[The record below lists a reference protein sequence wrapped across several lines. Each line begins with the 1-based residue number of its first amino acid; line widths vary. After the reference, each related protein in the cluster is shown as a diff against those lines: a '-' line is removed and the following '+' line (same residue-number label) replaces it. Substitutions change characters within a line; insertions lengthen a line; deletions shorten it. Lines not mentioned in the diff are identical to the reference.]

1 MKTSL
6 RAQLAADPSVG
17 TGNVLATVIAL
28 GADLNGPGL
37 TFDTAVDHFPA
48 ERPLTL
54 GELDERVQA
63 RTAWLHARGIGR
75 RDVVAIWATD
85 AADIVLSFLALTRV
99 GAIPALLNGKMAP
112 PIASEYIRRLRVNG
126 ILADNAH
133 RALLEEQARGKAVG
147 DAAEEVS
154 VGLRSAPAGETA
166 GVVAAAM
173 PAGEAVG
180 EAGTPGA
187 GLARPGR
194 GRAVGDAAEE
204 VAAGLRSMP
213 AGETAGVV
221 AAAMPAGEAVG
232 EAGARPAAPGGSG
245 AGPATPGGGAVGE
258 AGGSGAGPATPG
270 GGAVGVGGAP
280 GAGPS
285 LLHGAPILGTLKEL
299 GAGDPAKAPGHYQ
312 HHRDDPVVIT
322 HTSGTTG
329 VPKAVLHTHTTLYA
343 ALKHLLTMPQ
353 AQGTDRI
360 LNALPVPH
368 TATILMV
375 NQVLGNR
382 AEMLLLSSQ
391 DAPVVLA
398 AIERWQPRGVYGFAV
413 TWAGLAREDLS
424 RYAVGSVRM
433 WFNTGDCA
441 HEPHIRKLVA
451 AGSREAV
458 TREGRVTVPGSHF
471 VDGLGSSEMGHNG
484 FHITHT
490 PDSAHYGRC
499 IGKPYQFAQAA
510 VLDAQ
515 GNELPDGTPGML
527 GFRSPS
533 VSPGYWN
540 DSVNTY
546 RFRLN
551 GWFLTGDLAYRDA
564 GGHFFHLDRVPDA
577 VAGFD
582 GPQLYTSLSEERIL
596 AALPEV
602 LDCTVIVVPEG
613 DGFVTDVLLELKPDS
628 EAELEE
634 QVKAA
639 VGEEVAATIRRVTV
653 VGADDV
659 PVTVTGKVR
668 KVALRQDRL
677 VSP

>member
-1 MKTSL
+1 
-6 RAQLAADPSVG
+6 LAADPSVG

-28 GADLNGPGL
+28 GADLSGPGL

-48 ERPLTL
+48 EHPLTL
-54 GELDERVQA
+54 GELDDRVQA

-112 PIASEYIRRLRVNG
+112 AIASEYIRRLRVNG
-126 ILADNAH
+126 ILADDAH
-133 RALLEEQARGKAVG
+133 RALLEEQARGKAVF

-154 VGLRSAPAGETA
+154 AGLRPASAGETA
-166 GVVAAAM
+166 GAAQ
-173 PAGEAVG
+173 
-180 EAGTPGA
+180 
-187 GLARPGR
+187 
-194 GRAVGDAAEE
+194 
-204 VAAGLRSMP
+204 
-213 AGETAGVV
+213 
-221 AAAMPAGEAVG
+221 
-232 EAGARPAAPGGSG
+232 AGA
-245 AGPATPGGGAVGE
+245 
-258 AGGSGAGPATPG
+258 
-270 GGAVGVGGAP
+270 
-280 GAGPS
+280 S
-285 LLHGAPILGTLKEL
+285 LLHGAPILGTPKDL
-299 GAGDPAKAPGHYQ
+299 GAGDPGKAPAHYR

-360 LNALPVPH
+360 LNALPIPH

-398 AIERWQPRGVYGFAV
+398 AIERWKPHGVYGFAV

-424 RYAVGSVRM
+424 RYAVDSVRL

-451 AGSREAV
+451 AGSRETV

-471 VDGLGSSEMGHNG
+471 IDGLGSSEMGHNG
-484 FHITHT
+484 FHVTHT
-490 PDSAHYGRC
+490 PDSTHYGRC
-499 IGKPYQFAQAA
+499 IGKPYQFAEAA
-510 VLDAQ
+510 VLDAA
-515 GNELPDGTPGML
+515 GNEVPDGTPGLL

-564 GGHFFHLDRVPDA
+564 SGNYFHLDRVPDA

-602 LDCTVIVVPEG
+602 QDCTVIVVPEG
-613 DGFVTDVLLELKPDS
+613 DAFVTDVLLELQQ
-628 EAELEE
+628 EAVAALDER
-634 QVKAA
+634 VRAA
-639 VGEEVAATIRRVTV
+639 VGEEVAATIRRISV
-653 VGADDV
+653 VGQDEV

-677 VSP
+677 VTS